1 MNSLRAEAILLHI
14 AMVSRS
20 RRADLAGSLLSPEKS
35 GPIPSIPSGG
45 WLGFLV
51 LAIFPNYGNKIGH
64 GNHTASAFLAVGR
77 KQRARARHIQK
88 KGENSICNRSKSQEI
103 KVATELVTDFQLSVT
118 IKLGE
123 IEGRPY
129 GRPGCNNH
137 CSPVDVG
144 VIVPRRIC

>member
-1 MNSLRAEAILLHI
+1 MATKL
-14 AMVSRS
+14 AMATTPRQHFWPLV
-20 RRADLAGSLLSPEKS
+20 GSS
-35 GPIPSIPSGG
+35 
-45 WLGFLV
+45 
-51 LAIFPNYGNKIGH
+51 
-64 GNHTASAFLAVGR
+64 
-77 KQRARARHIQK
+77 ARARHIQK

-144 VIVPRRIC
+144 VIVPRRIR